1 MNSTMTDAAR
11 TNVPSVGVPPVYS
24 TEDPN
29 PVAAS
34 ALELSNAANLEPPF
48 LKAGEVWELGHT
60 TEKGHTG
67 YEIKRNDD
75 TLYYVAHYHSQDQP
89 DVVVYGGYNSTGPR
103 LAQASFMRY
112 TKDFKIYIGDQKTP
126 AEEAEYDM
134 VTCEGGG
141 LFSNAAY
148 RFDPRRTTDKLYWKK
163 TSDRKLGASIFSP
176 RDVKLVDANN
186 EDVVAAYIEHGSG
199 SQFMYGSIK
208 FYRGIRESSALAALT
223 VLMSLLERFRRA
235 AKLGARANAR
245 KVTR

>member
-1 MNSTMTDAAR
+1 MIDSAR
-11 TNVPSVGVPPVYS
+11 TTVPSPAVPPEYS
-24 TEDPN
+24 AEDPN
-29 PVAAS
+29 PATLL
-34 ALELSNAANLEPPF
+34 ALESSNAANLESPF

-60 TEKGHTG
+60 TEKGRTG

-89 DVVVYGGYNSTGPR
+89 DVVVYGGYDSTGPR
-103 LAQASFMRY
+103 LAQSSFMQY
-112 TKDFKIYIGDQKTP
+112 SKGFKIYIGDQKTP
-126 AEEAEYDM
+126 AEEADYDI

-148 RFDPRRTTDKLYWKK
+148 IFEPRRTTDKLYWKK

-176 RDVKLVDANN
+176 RDVKLVDAKNG
-186 EDVVAAYIEHGSG
+186 DVIAAYIEHGSG

-208 FYRGIRESSALAALT
+208 FYKEIRESSAVAALT
-223 VLMSLLERFRRA
+223 VLMSLLEKFRRA
-235 AKLGARANAR
+235 AKLAGRANAR